1 MDANF
6 TTMAF
11 NFENLLG
18 GGDLGATI
26 NEIMG
31 QLGSSIFEQVAF
43 SRLFVTFSS
52 VFDPFRPMEPPPIPT
67 RS

>member
-31 QLGSSIFEQVAF
+31 QLGSSIFEQVGP
-43 SRLFVTFSS
+43 
-52 VFDPFRPMEPPPIPT
+52 PFRYFQLVPCSIPFHPMEPPPMPT